1 MRIIYN
7 FAAAKRKNEKMTT
20 INLSPKRWLA
30 ILITIVMTFAT
41 ATAQENANTRQA
53 RQIFDRTYN
62 MVFGPQG
69 CSLSYAVNIIGL
81 YKTEGNIW
89 YKGKKQKFIEK
100 RFSAWCDGKDLY
112 RADRKKK
119 TIERHN
125 PNSPNRDKY
134 ASKFKFVPDNYTY
147 HITASG
153 NDFIITLDAKKGV
166 DGVKHAKCVIDKVT
180 RVPKSLKVKVMFFW
194 ASIKIS
200 NFHSGIINESI
211 FTFPHQ
217 QFSNYKMIDKRQE

>member
-1 MRIIYN
+1 MKNRISAVLALLLLTSFCSAQSTTN
-7 FAAAKRKNEKMTT
+7 NNAA
-20 INLSPKRWLA
+20 
-30 ILITIVMTFAT
+30 
-41 ATAQENANTRQA
+41 QA
-53 RQIFDRTYN
+53 RKLFDHTYN
-62 MVFGPQG
+62 MVYGPQG
-69 CSLSYAVNIIGL
+69 STLHYYVNIIGIL
-81 YKTEGNIW
+81 KVEGTIW

-112 RADRKKK
+112 RIDRKKN

-147 HITASG
+147 HIATSG
-153 NDFIITLDAKKGV
+153 NDLIITLDAKKGV
-166 DGVKHAKCVIDKVT
+166 DGVKHAKCVIDKTT
-180 RVPKSLKVKVMFFW
+180 RAPKSLKVKVMFFW

-200 NFHSGIINESI
+200 NFHSGITDESI

-217 QFSNYKMIDKRQE
+217 QFSKYKMIDRRQE

>member
-1 MRIIYN
+1 
-7 FAAAKRKNEKMTT
+7 MTT
-20 INLSPKRWLA
+20 INICPKRRLA
-30 ILITIVMTFAT
+30 ILVTIVMTFT
-41 ATAQENANTRQA
+41 MATAQENANTRQA
-53 RQIFDRTYN
+53 RQIFDKTYN

-69 CSLSYAVNIIGL
+69 CSLNYEVNIIGL
-81 YKTEGNIW
+81 YKTEGTIW

-112 RADRKKK
+112 RIDRKKN

-147 HITASG
+147 HIATSG
-153 NDFIITLDAKKGV
+153 NDLIITLDAKKGV
-166 DGVKHAKCVIDKVT
+166 DGVKHAKCVIDKTT
-180 RVPKSLKVKVMFFW
+180 RAPKSLKVKVMLFW

-200 NFHSGIINESI
+200 NFHSGITDETI

-217 QFSNYKMIDKRQE
+217 QFSKYKMIDRRQE